1 MDIINII
8 DRLETLID
16 TSKAVPVS
24 GNILVEKRKVME
36 LVDQLRLTVP
46 EEVRSAEQVLGQKDQ
61 ILNMAQ
67 TDARRTKSMAED
79 ELRNR
84 LNHSE
89 LVTQAEAKAQQT
101 VRDAEDRAT
110 HILQQSE
117 AESASRRTD
126 ADAYALRSL
135 RGLESELASI
145 VGSVRKGIEVLAG
158 QASTNLNSQYFDEE
172 ESRAEMIR

>member
-1 MDIINII
+1 M
-8 DRLETLID
+8 ETLID

-24 GNILVEKRKVME
+24 GNVLVDKRKVLE

-46 EEVRSAEQVLGQKDQ
+46 EEVRAAEEVLGQKDQ

-89 LVTQAEAKAQQT
+89 LVTQAEVRAQQT
-101 VRDAEDRAT
+101 VRDAEERAAR
-110 HILQQSE
+110 ILQQTES
-117 AESASRRTD
+117 ESASRRTD

-135 RGLESELASI
+135 RGLESELAAI

-158 QASTNLNSQYFDEE
+158 QAATNLNAQYFEE
-172 ESRAEMIR
+172 DESRAEMIR

>member
-1 MDIINII
+1 M
-8 DRLETLID
+8 ETLID

-24 GNILVEKRKVME
+24 GNVLIDRRKVME

-46 EEVRSAEQVLGQKDQ
+46 EEVRAAEEVLGQKDQ

-67 TDARRTKSMAED
+67 TDARRTKATAED
-79 ELRNR
+79 ELRER

-89 LVTQAEAKAQQT
+89 LVTQAEVKAQQT
-101 VRDAEDRAT
+101 VSDAEERAT
-110 HILQQSE
+110 RILQQSE
-117 AESASRRTD
+117 AESTSRRTD

-135 RGLESELASI
+135 RGLESELAAI

-158 QASTNLNSQYFDEE
+158 QASANLNAQYFDEE

>member
-1 MDIINII
+1 M
-8 DRLETLID
+8 ETLID

-24 GNILVEKRKVME
+24 GNVLLDKRKILE

-46 EEVRSAEQVLGQKDQ
+46 EEVRAAEEVLGQKDQ

-67 TDARRTKSMAED
+67 SDARRTKSMAED
-79 ELRNR
+79 ELRDR
-84 LNHSE
+84 LNNSE
-89 LVTQAEAKAQQT
+89 LVTQAESKAQQT
-101 VRDAEDRAT
+101 VKDAEERAT
-110 HILQQSE
+110 RILQQSE
-117 AESASRRTD
+117 AEADSRRTD

-135 RGLESELASI
+135 RSLESELATI

-158 QASTNLNSQYFDEE
+158 QASANLNAQYFQEE

>member
-1 MDIINII
+1 
-8 DRLETLID
+8 LETLID

-24 GNILVEKRKVME
+24 GNVLLDKRKILE

-46 EEVRSAEQVLGQKDQ
+46 EEVRAAEEVLGQKDQ

-67 TDARRTKSMAED
+67 SDARRTKSMAED
-79 ELRNR
+79 ELRDR

-89 LVTQAEAKAQQT
+89 LVTQAESKAQQT
-101 VRDAEDRAT
+101 VKDAEERAT
-110 HILQQSE
+110 RILQQSE
-117 AESASRRTD
+117 AEADSRRTD

-135 RGLESELASI
+135 RSLESELATI

-158 QASTNLNSQYFDEE
+158 QASANLNAQYFQEE